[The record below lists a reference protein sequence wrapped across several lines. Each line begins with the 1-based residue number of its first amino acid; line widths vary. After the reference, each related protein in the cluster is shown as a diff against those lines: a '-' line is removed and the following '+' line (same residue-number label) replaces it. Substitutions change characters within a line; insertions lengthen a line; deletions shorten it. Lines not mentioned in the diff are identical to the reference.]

1 MFLLIQTIDFGMI
14 LLFILV
20 TRSFELPFLLSDE
33 RDFFWVFITKFYL
46 LFSGFLLKEE
56 NKIEKIIIKRLI
68 LITLSCLIYILLML
82 FLDGKIYTVFFIA
95 PFIINISYLL
105 IYRKK
110 IDLKNVVIN
119 IGCIIMYAILTLI
132 LALSLGK

>member
-110 IDLKNVVIN
+110 NRFKE
-119 IGCIIMYAILTLI
+119 CCY
-132 LALSLGK
+132 